1 MTGIL
6 PEQLKHFSLKRL
18 YHKTIRVKNL
28 VKSYS
33 YDQVLFLLIMR
44 MLGSPN
50 NKSNFELLAT
60 SVPWEEIVK
69 VRKRI
74 HSSVDYWAQF
84 FLLMSGLSKRKSNF
98 VKQLDNQLFKKIALK
113 APPLSI
119 SNWQLSGQRPHNHP
133 VRHIKNLSAW
143 IAMSCIDSLYFTFK
157 NIINQRQPVRDFL
170 NQVENLFSNSNSN
183 PGFKYNKTS
192 NDKWGRSKIIEIVG
206 NALIPFFYW
215 EAIMNLS
222 FGFQEYLKDM
232 YFTLPQLSR
241 YAKLNKFEHLLF
253 INKSNE
259 NRFYIN
265 QGLLYL
271 HQHFCKNGACKQCP
285 VIGQHKDIDKNF

>member
-6 PEQLKHFSLKRL
+6 SEQLKHFSLKRL

-33 YDQVLFLLIMR
+33 YDQVIFLLLMR

-60 SVPWEEIVK
+60 SIPWEEIVK
-69 VRKRI
+69 VRKRN
-74 HSSVDYWAQF
+74 HLTADYWTQYY
-84 FLLMSGLSKRKSNF
+84 LMMSGLGKRRPNL
-98 VKQLDNQLFKKIALK
+98 VNELDNQLFKKIALK

-143 IAMSCIDSLYFTFK
+143 ITMSCIDSLYFTLK
-157 NIINQRQPVRDFL
+157 NIINQRQSVRDFL
-170 NQVENLFSNSNSN
+170 SQVENLFSKSNSN
-183 PGFKYNKTS
+183 PGFEYHKANNY
-192 NDKWGRSKIIEIVG
+192 KWGRSKIIEIVG

-215 EAIMNLS
+215 EASMNLS
-222 FGFQEYLKDM
+222 YGFQEYLKDM
-232 YFTLPQLSR
+232 YFTIPQLSR
-241 YAKLNKFEHLLF
+241 YAKLNKFERLF
-253 INKSNE
+253 CANKSFE
-259 NRFYIN
+259 KRFYIN
-265 QGLLYL
+265 QGLLYI
-271 HQHFCKNGACKQCP
+271 HQHFCKNGECEHCP
-285 VIGQHKDIDKNF
+285 ARGQHKDIDKNF